1 MPRRSRTSA
10 PDGDPEEEFIE
21 TTEQS
26 EQLTGRRSFLLKG
39 VAARERSAPDHNQA
53 SPANRTGN
61 GPRTSSGRAPAAG
74 GARAGV
80 WAGPRRRSSHLEAAS
95 RVGAPGGELM
105 GRPSAPDLVEAYAR
119 AGRPVPAG
127 MRHEGVQ
134 PRRAAPGHR
143 SGCMALPGAC
153 SLARPRL
160 TTASRGR
167 CGCTRRR
174 ACPGQWLVRPR
185 RTANGCAGLAVVST
199 RGCSC
204 AQGAQMRSCSSSVLV
219 DETAKQVTSVHPDP
233 LMLADEGLIGGW
245 IRRLQLKRSVRA
257 MPVAGSARGAVLA
270 FRRARFPEPPSEPGV
285 PVIPAPGSPRGP
297 LPNKRL
303 RWRLGSAV
311 PSLSRSGRRYS
322 PAAPALPTRQRSL
335 AVPLR
340 HVHASRVLGLLRALR
355 HDPPPPADDAPARRT
370 KAGRATTG
378 RFPRSPPPGRRGRC
392 PAIPRQPRQGYAAA
406 LPPGLLTGHYK
417 PAAESLAATATGV
430 HC

>member
-1 MPRRSRTSA
+1 MSCRGLVVPV
-10 PDGDPEEEFIE
+10 P
-21 TTEQS
+21 
-26 EQLTGRRSFLLKG
+26 
-39 VAARERSAPDHNQA
+39 
-53 SPANRTGN
+53 
-61 GPRTSSGRAPAAG
+61 
-74 GARAGV
+74 
-80 WAGPRRRSSHLEAAS
+80 
-95 RVGAPGGELM
+95 VGAGYSATSCDLRVLM
-105 GRPSAPDLVEAYAR
+105 DQPTNSISPYDS
-119 AGRPVPAG
+119 PH
-127 MRHEGVQ
+127 RHN
-134 PRRAAPGHR
+134 HR
-143 SGCMALPGAC
+143 WFVGSNW
-153 SLARPRL
+153 
-160 TTASRGR
+160 R
-167 CGCTRRR
+167 C
-174 ACPGQWLVRPR
+174 L
-185 RTANGCAGLAVVST
+185 S
-199 RGCSC
+199 
-204 AQGAQMRSCSSSVLV
+204 QGAVRSL
-219 DETAKQVTSVHPDP
+219 
-233 LMLADEGLIGGW
+233 L
-245 IRRLQLKRSVRA
+245 
-257 MPVAGSARGAVLA
+257 VAGSARGAVLA